1 MAPWPP
7 CAWSLSSLA
16 RPSLFG
22 GTAVGRLCLS
32 QCRHQGIKV
41 VLRGKAGLKQAEPVS
56 ALSSHLFF
64 DGDGKCMEEAQ
75 RAEQRQEPLQAQRRF
90 EEAAQLWQLG
100 TKYSTYH
107 IHCIIA
113 RRSGYERSRIGGREA
128 LAAEAWAEA
137 RPRVERKLREVA
149 QSSLPGLRQ
158 AACAL
163 SSGLPWTRWP
173 LGPGRAPNPK
183 AALSLSRV
191 ARVTVTRHPTRSPAS
206 TASASVRGTGALASS
221 ARWPWSPSA
230 CSARPRRLRD
240 ERGVKR
246 GGKRSELVLERR
258 VVTGETP
265 TGCSAPHRG
274 I

>member
-7 CAWSLSSLA
+7 CAWSLISLA

-107 IHCIIA
+107 IIVSLRVA
-113 RRSGYERSRIGGREA
+113 AVMKGLGSEGGKPLQRR
-128 LAAEAWAEA
+128 L
-137 RPRVERKLREVA
+137 
-149 QSSLPGLRQ
+149 GLRQ
-158 AACAL
+158 GQESNG
-163 SSGLPWTRWP
+163 SS
-173 LGPGRAPNPK
+173 
-183 AALSLSRV
+183 
-191 ARVTVTRHPTRSPAS
+191 
-206 TASASVRGTGALASS
+206 
-221 ARWPWSPSA
+221 
-230 CSARPRRLRD
+230 
-240 ERGVKR
+240 VK
-246 GGKRSELVLERR
+246 
-258 VVTGETP
+258 
-265 TGCSAPHRG
+265 
-274 I
+274 